1 MGVMQLR
8 SPEVRTDAVDLSHLL
23 DAVNFA
29 ASKHRC
35 QRRKDAEASP
45 YVNHPIAVAHLLAT
59 RAGVRDL
66 MTLQAAILH
75 DTIEDTDT
83 CYEELAACFGKE
95 VADIV
100 AEVTDDKSVPKAERK
115 RLQIKN
121 APNKSQSAALV
132 KLADKTCNLRDIL
145 ESPPSDWSSARKRE
159 YFDWAKGVVDLLPAV
174 NPALKLE
181 FDLLYGRAVDLT

>member
-1 MGVMQLR
+1 
-8 SPEVRTDAVDLSHLL
+8 
-23 DAVNFA
+23 
-29 ASKHRC
+29 
-35 QRRKDAEASP
+35 
-45 YVNHPIAVAHLLAT
+45 
-59 RAGVRDL
+59 
-66 MTLQAAILH
+66 LH

-83 CYEELAACFGKE
+83 YYEELAEGFGKE

-159 YFDWAKGVVDLLPAV
+159 YFDWAKNVVDSLPAV
-174 NPALKLE
+174 NASLKLE
-181 FDLLYGRAVDLT
+181 FDLLYARAVDLT

>member
-1 MGVMQLR
+1 
-8 SPEVRTDAVDLSHLL
+8 VRTDALDLSHLL
-23 DAVNFA
+23 GAVNFA
-29 ASKHRC
+29 ASKHRL

-59 RAGVRDL
+59 KAGVRDL

-75 DTIEDTDT
+75 DTIEDTET
-83 CYEELAACFGKE
+83 CYEEIAEGFGKE

-100 AEVTDDKSVPKAERK
+100 AEVSDNKSVPKTERK

-121 APNKSQSAALV
+121 APKKSQSAALV

-181 FDLLYGRAVDLT
+181 FDLLYARGVHLI